1 VICCNT
7 TCGGARVGAY
17 RSAFQRP
24 KAQLGKQSEGLG
36 NATVWVLPNPSGLNP
51 HHPLKE
57 LVGILRA
64 VRKAAG

>member
-1 VICCNT
+1 
-7 TCGGARVGAY
+7 
-17 RSAFQRP
+17 
-24 KAQLGKQSEGLG
+24 LGKQSEGLG